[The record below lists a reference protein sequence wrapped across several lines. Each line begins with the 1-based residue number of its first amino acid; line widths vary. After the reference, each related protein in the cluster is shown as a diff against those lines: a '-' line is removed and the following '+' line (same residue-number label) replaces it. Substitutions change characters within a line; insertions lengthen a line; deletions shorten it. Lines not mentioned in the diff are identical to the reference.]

1 MLFFIYSRTK
11 SKSPSND
18 TLLISPMVDEVSP
31 QRQKPVV
38 PQPTTTNITKTTPP
52 NSSTTLEED
61 NMLLDFGM
69 ATSVSA
75 TTQPSVVVA
84 PKKPDM
90 MLKDDP
96 IFSDLISP
104 SPPHVASSS
113 SSNIDT
119 LLGLFY
125 HKMSIITFSANYFS
139 KIGCFE

>member
-1 MLFFIYSRTK
+1 
-11 SKSPSND
+11 
-18 TLLISPMVDEVSP
+18 MVDEVSP

-38 PQPTTTNITKTTPP
+38 PQPMTTNATKTTPP
-52 NSSTTLEED
+52 NSSATLEED

-69 ATSVSA
+69 ATSASA
-75 TTQPSVVVA
+75 TQPPSVVVA

-119 LLGLFY
+119 LLGKVPVIYCLMKKFKSQNFY
-125 HKMSIITFSANYFS
+125 QIFFVVIFNKS
-139 KIGCFE
+139 